1 MSNRRLCLQWTE
13 LSASCSWII
22 EKQRPGWL
30 CARGYDELACG
41 RSRTTQETHLRF
53 PLSCRIFESQ
63 SEAHT
68 KINVLIRCH
77 LWSPDLSIS
86 LDDDMAFVSIGL
98 GLRNAA
104 LRTILVSSH
113 EVALCGTDQ
122 PTLIQLLDIRWD
134 ACSHSLPS
142 PLRYTHVSRHPLFGI
157 ALTSAL
163 SSESPTYNFY
173 KEIQMQLPRIVSDVF
188 VVSITW
194 SLLEMLYSLLS
205 ESQAILYGAGSNSMY
220 LCPSRSDRMQSD
232 VRALPHVFAPA
243 PCLDLAIGH
252 TLLLTACAKHLH
264 LISLTL
270 CSWSSTIAS
279 KSRGGH
285 NNIIA
290 RSGLILLYCEI
301 ESRHIVVLLIGNMY
315 IIVLS
320 YIAIY

>member
-1 MSNRRLCLQWTE
+1 MRCL
-13 LSASCSWII
+13 LSQFA
-22 EKQRPGWL
+22 
-30 CARGYDELACG
+30 LA
-41 RSRTTQETHLRF
+41 
-53 PLSCRIFESQ
+53 FE
-63 SEAHT
+63 
-68 KINVLIRCH
+68 V
-77 LWSPDLSIS
+77 
-86 LDDDMAFVSIGL
+86 
-98 GLRNAA
+98 
-104 LRTILVSSH
+104 
-113 EVALCGTDQ
+113 
-122 PTLIQLLDIRWD
+122 
-134 ACSHSLPS
+134 
-142 PLRYTHVSRHPLFGI
+142 YTR
-157 ALTSAL
+157 LTSPFVRHC
-163 SSESPTYNFY
+163 SDFSIIKRESHVRFLQRNT
-173 KEIQMQLPRIVSDVF
+173 QMQLPRIVSDVF
-188 VVSITW
+188 VVSITS
-194 SLLEMLYSLLS
+194 SLLEMLYSLLY
-205 ESQAILYGAGSNSMY
+205 ESQVISYGAGSNSMY
-220 LCPSRSDRMQSD
+220 LCPSRSDPMQSD